1 MTPMLLLPFAV
12 MGSWHAEPFHW
23 SMSQVGRRNLM
34 DDQLEWQ
41 KLRSEPGADLGIL
54 NVRFDWLKHPTEDR
68 ILKRLVLESVDW
80 INVVALTE
88 DGRSVMVEQYRFGV
102 GSCTLETPG
111 GMVDSGETPLQ
122 AAQRELKEETGYSG
136 GRWKSLGAVQ
146 PNPAIHS
153 HLCHHFLAEGVTK
166 NDSQDLGQGE
176 AIAVHL
182 YTIDQVRSAIVDGS
196 LRHVLAISAL
206 SRVFDLWTLPFV
218 EIEQP
223 FD

>member
-1 MTPMLLLPFAV
+1 MTPRLLLPIGV
-12 MGSWHAEPFHW
+12 MGSWDAEPFHW

-41 KLRSEPGADLGIL
+41 KVRSEPGPDLGIL

>member
-1 MTPMLLLPFAV
+1 
-12 MGSWHAEPFHW
+12 
-23 SMSQVGRRNLM
+23 M

-41 KLRSEPGADLGIL
+41 KVRSEPGPDLGIL

-68 ILKRLVLESVDW
+68 ILKRLGLESVDW

-88 DGRSVMVEQYRFGV
+88 DGRSGMGEQYRFGV

>member
-1 MTPMLLLPFAV
+1 
-12 MGSWHAEPFHW
+12 
-23 SMSQVGRRNLM
+23 MSQVGRRNLM
-34 DDQLEWQ
+34 EDQLEWQ
-41 KLRSEPGADLGIL
+41 KLRSESGPDLGIL

-68 ILKRLVLESVDW
+68 TLKRLVLESVDW

-88 DGRSVMVEQYRFGV
+88 DGQSVMVEQYRFGV

>member
-1 MTPMLLLPFAV
+1 M
-12 MGSWHAEPFHW
+12 E
-23 SMSQVGRRNLM
+23 
-34 DDQLEWQ
+34 DQLESQ
-41 KLRSEPGADLGIL
+41 KLRSESGPDLGIL

-88 DGRSVMVEQYRFGV
+88 DGQSVMVEQYRFGV

>member
-1 MTPMLLLPFAV
+1 
-12 MGSWHAEPFHW
+12 
-23 SMSQVGRRNLM
+23 M

-41 KLRSEPGADLGIL
+41 KVRSEPGPDLGIL

-88 DGRSVMVEQYRFGV
+88 DGQSVMVEQYRFGV

>member
-1 MTPMLLLPFAV
+1 M
-12 MGSWHAEPFHW
+12 E
-23 SMSQVGRRNLM
+23 
-34 DDQLEWQ
+34 DQLEWQ
-41 KLRSEPGADLGIL
+41 KLRSESGPDLGIL

-68 ILKRLVLESVDW
+68 TLKRLVLESVDW

-88 DGRSVMVEQYRFGV
+88 DGQSVMVEQYRFGV

>member
-1 MTPMLLLPFAV
+1 
-12 MGSWHAEPFHW
+12 
-23 SMSQVGRRNLM
+23 M

-41 KLRSEPGADLGIL
+41 KLRSESGPDLGIL

-68 ILKRLVLESVDW
+68 TLKRLVLESVDW

-88 DGRSVMVEQYRFGV
+88 DGQSVMVEQYRFGV

>member
-1 MTPMLLLPFAV
+1 MMPRLLLPIGV
-12 MGSWHAEPFHW
+12 MGSWDAEPFHW

-41 KLRSEPGADLGIL
+41 KVRSEPGPDLGIL

-196 LRHVLAISAL
+196 LSHVLAISAL

>member
-1 MTPMLLLPFAV
+1 M
-12 MGSWHAEPFHW
+12 E
-23 SMSQVGRRNLM
+23 
-34 DDQLEWQ
+34 DQLEWQ
-41 KLRSEPGADLGIL
+41 KLRSESGPNLGIL

-68 ILKRLVLESVDW
+68 TLKRLVLESVDW

-88 DGRSVMVEQYRFGV
+88 DGQSVMVEQYRFGV

>member
-1 MTPMLLLPFAV
+1 MTPRLLLPFVV

-41 KLRSEPGADLGIL
+41 KVRSEPGPDLGIL

>member
-1 MTPMLLLPFAV
+1 
-12 MGSWHAEPFHW
+12 
-23 SMSQVGRRNLM
+23 M
-34 DDQLEWQ
+34 DNQLEWQ
-41 KLRSEPGADLGIL
+41 KVRSEPGPDLGIL
-54 NVRFDWLKHPTEDR
+54 TVRFDWLKHPIEDR
-68 ILKRLVLESVDW
+68 TLKRVVLESVDW

-88 DGRSVMVEQYRFGV
+88 DGQSVMVEQYRFGV

>member
-1 MTPMLLLPFAV
+1 
-12 MGSWHAEPFHW
+12 
-23 SMSQVGRRNLM
+23 M

-41 KLRSEPGADLGIL
+41 KVRSEPGPDLGIL

-68 ILKRLVLESVDW
+68 TLKRLVLESVDW

-88 DGRSVMVEQYRFGV
+88 DGQSVMVEQYRFGV

>member
-1 MTPMLLLPFAV
+1 
-12 MGSWHAEPFHW
+12 
-23 SMSQVGRRNLM
+23 M

-41 KLRSEPGADLGIL
+41 KVRSEPGPDLGIL

-68 ILKRLVLESVDW
+68 TLKRLVLESVDW

-88 DGRSVMVEQYRFGV
+88 DGQSVMVEQYRFGV

-196 LRHVLAISAL
+196 LSHVLAISAL

>member
-1 MTPMLLLPFAV
+1 MMPRLLLPIGV
-12 MGSWHAEPFHW
+12 MGSWDAEPFHW
-23 SMSQVGRRNLM
+23 SMSRVGRRNLM

-41 KLRSEPGADLGIL
+41 KVRSEPGPDLGIL

-196 LRHVLAISAL
+196 LSHVLAISAL

>member
-1 MTPMLLLPFAV
+1 M
-12 MGSWHAEPFHW
+12 E
-23 SMSQVGRRNLM
+23 
-34 DDQLEWQ
+34 DQLECL
-41 KLRSEPGADLGIL
+41 KLRSESGPDLGIL

-68 ILKRLVLESVDW
+68 TLKRLVLESVDW

-88 DGRSVMVEQYRFGV
+88 DGQSVMVEQYRFGV

-218 EIEQP
+218 EIVQ
-223 FD
+223 DIDDLI

>member
-1 MTPMLLLPFAV
+1 M
-12 MGSWHAEPFHW
+12 E
-23 SMSQVGRRNLM
+23 
-34 DDQLEWQ
+34 DQLEWQ
-41 KLRSEPGADLGIL
+41 KLRSESGPDLGIL

-196 LRHVLAISAL
+196 LSHVLAISAL

>member
-1 MTPMLLLPFAV
+1 M
-12 MGSWHAEPFHW
+12 
-23 SMSQVGRRNLM
+23 
-34 DDQLEWQ
+34 
-41 KLRSEPGADLGIL
+41 
-54 NVRFDWLKHPTEDR
+54 
-68 ILKRLVLESVDW
+68 
-80 INVVALTE
+80 VALTE

>member
-1 MTPMLLLPFAV
+1 
-12 MGSWHAEPFHW
+12 
-23 SMSQVGRRNLM
+23 M

-41 KLRSEPGADLGIL
+41 KVRSEPGPELGIL

-111 GMVDSGETPLQ
+111 GMVNSGETPLQ
-122 AAQRELKEETGYSG
+122 AAQRELKEETGYSS

>member
-1 MTPMLLLPFAV
+1 M
-12 MGSWHAEPFHW
+12 E
-23 SMSQVGRRNLM
+23 
-34 DDQLEWQ
+34 DQLEWQ
-41 KLRSEPGADLGIL
+41 KLRSESGPDLGIL

-68 ILKRLVLESVDW
+68 TLKRLVLESVDW

-88 DGRSVMVEQYRFGV
+88 DGQSVMVEQYRFGV

-122 AAQRELKEETGYSG
+122 AAHRELKEETGYSG

>member
-1 MTPMLLLPFAV
+1 
-12 MGSWHAEPFHW
+12 
-23 SMSQVGRRNLM
+23 M

-54 NVRFDWLKHPTEDR
+54 NGRFDWLKHPTEDR

>member
-1 MTPMLLLPFAV
+1 M
-12 MGSWHAEPFHW
+12 E
-23 SMSQVGRRNLM
+23 
-34 DDQLEWQ
+34 DQLEWQ
-41 KLRSEPGADLGIL
+41 KLRSESGPDLGIL

-68 ILKRLVLESVDW
+68 TLKRLVLESVDW

-88 DGRSVMVEQYRFGV
+88 DRQSVMVEQYRFGV

>member
-1 MTPMLLLPFAV
+1 M
-12 MGSWHAEPFHW
+12 E
-23 SMSQVGRRNLM
+23 
-34 DDQLEWQ
+34 DQLEWQ
-41 KLRSEPGADLGIL
+41 KLRSESGPDLGIL

-68 ILKRLVLESVDW
+68 TLKRLVLESVDW

-88 DGRSVMVEQYRFGV
+88 DGQSVMVEQYRFGV

-196 LRHVLAISAL
+196 LSHVLAISAL

>member
-1 MTPMLLLPFAV
+1 M
-12 MGSWHAEPFHW
+12 E
-23 SMSQVGRRNLM
+23 
-34 DDQLEWQ
+34 DQLEWQ
-41 KLRSEPGADLGIL
+41 KLRSESGPDLGIL

-68 ILKRLVLESVDW
+68 TLKRLVLESVDW

-88 DGRSVMVEQYRFGV
+88 DGQSVMVEQYRFGV

-122 AAQRELKEETGYSG
+122 AAQRELKEETGYRG

>member
-1 MTPMLLLPFAV
+1 MTPRLLLPIVV
-12 MGSWHAEPFHW
+12 MGSWHAEPFRW
-23 SMSQVGRRNLM
+23 SMLQVGRRNLM

-41 KLRSEPGADLGIL
+41 KVRSEPGPELGIL

-88 DGRSVMVEQYRFGV
+88 DGRSVMVEQYRFGT

-111 GMVDSGETPLQ
+111 GMVDAGETPLQ

-206 SRVFDLWTLPFV
+206 SRVFDLWALPFV
-218 EIEQP
+218 ETTKSA
-223 FD
+223 D

>member
-1 MTPMLLLPFAV
+1 M
-12 MGSWHAEPFHW
+12 E
-23 SMSQVGRRNLM
+23 
-34 DDQLEWQ
+34 DQLEWQ
-41 KLRSEPGADLGIL
+41 KLRSESGPDLGIL

-68 ILKRLVLESVDW
+68 TLKRLVLESVDW

-88 DGRSVMVEQYRFGV
+88 DGQSVMVEQYRFGV

-218 EIEQP
+218 ETEQP

>member
-1 MTPMLLLPFAV
+1 M
-12 MGSWHAEPFHW
+12 E
-23 SMSQVGRRNLM
+23 
-34 DDQLEWQ
+34 DQLEWQ
-41 KLRSEPGADLGIL
+41 KLRSESGPDLGIL
-54 NVRFDWLKHPTEDR
+54 YVRFDWLKHPTEDR
-68 ILKRLVLESVDW
+68 TLKRLVLESVDW

-88 DGRSVMVEQYRFGV
+88 DGQSVMVEQYRFGV

-196 LRHVLAISAL
+196 LSHVLAISAL

-218 EIEQP
+218 EIERP